1 MDENNNGAPDGLDD
15 FLTDQ
20 DPQSARA
27 SQGFNQIAKSQLDSG
42 PVTSDSIE
50 PEASPIDYAVS
61 GAAGK
66 LGEGAEGILG
76 NEIGAIGPNIK
87 SGMGDA
93 ATALGEIAPMAA
105 YPDKEGAAR
114 QFLSK
119 AQEAFKNGTA
129 SNKDVSYALQA
140 FKSAQR
146 VNQRNNM
153 ADGGQVSLD
162 IALPQ
167 DHGHSIP
174 TGDNTWEEGNLNGYA
189 DGGDVTTNGAE
200 PQGLDSFLG
209 GTPQG
214 TQMPAMPQSAP
225 VQVPNDGT
233 PAGLNDFIAPE
244 QQEAQ
249 FGTPIE
255 QGKAALEGAAQGVA
269 GPLATGAELMMGVKA
284 ADMRAREE
292 ANPYTSMAG
301 KIAGLG
307 GSMLTGVGEGRLALA
322 TGEAAANLVKGA
334 GIASKIGAAAA
345 DGAIQ
350 NMLVTGG
357 DEITKAMRE
366 DPDSSMQG
374 AISTVGLSGLLGGS
388 LSGALGTIN
397 PLWKA
402 TFGNKGDQIIA
413 DFNGRMA
420 EHMTGVDP
428 AQSVAK
434 ELGDHWTSTNAIADP
449 VYGANGLKSQ
459 QIAAAMP
466 EFHQGMVDQAKS
478 LTDSLGS
485 TIDKMNAKPNSFPSR
500 LTDKLSDLKTELDTS
515 LSKAQSPGDIF
526 NALQDAKQNLQGYAK
541 FDKFVTPVDE
551 GHGFVQAAK
560 SLQRDFRTSL
570 EDQGTWGAA
579 GKAQQDINSAASDF
593 FGASKDFQ
601 SKFTTKV
608 GGDPIVD
615 PGKVNTYINQLGKPN
630 AEIKSAVLK
639 NYLDASDKYRS
650 KINDIY
656 QNLGVDSPV
665 TTSSL
670 NSTMQTFNKPTTGQ
684 KLADILVEKGLQS
697 AGGKG
702 VGAAIGAYA
711 GSKVAIPGGELLG
724 GLIGSH
730 VLGPFISSVMPLIAK
745 PLMESASNAAG
756 LRASAQA
763 GYAMSRGQSLMSKA
777 TSNLFQAGKDILPAS
792 LIPKPDKL
800 AKLDKMV
807 AATNTNPASTTS
819 GISNIAHYLPQ
830 HSAAASNVVGK
841 ATNYLASIRPST
853 DKKSPLDGS
862 PPPSSTA
869 MANYNRQLAN
879 AEQPLLLLKHI
890 KEGTLTSKDLLTV
903 QTIYPDL
910 YKSLALKIMDNMT
923 DHLTKGKTIPY
934 QTRIGLSKFAAQPLD
949 STMIPNSIMA
959 AQPQQPMPQPPGEQP
974 GKGKARKGAGGTA
987 LNKLSSSYQTA
998 SQALA
1003 SRHEKSDD

>member
-1 MDENNNGAPDGLDD
+1 MDENNNGSPDGLDD

-27 SQGFNQIAKSQLDSG
+27 SQGVNQIAKSQLDSG

-87 SGMGDA
+87 SGIGDA
-93 ATALGEIAPMAA
+93 ATALGEVAPVAQ
-105 YPDKEGAAR
+105 YNDKEEVAR
-114 QFLSK
+114 QFLGR
-119 AQEAFKNGTA
+119 AQDAFKAGKA

-140 FKSAQR
+140 LKAAQR
-146 VNQRNNM
+146 VSQANNM
-153 ADGGQVSLD
+153 AEGGAV
-162 IALPQ
+162 
-167 DHGHSIP
+167 
-174 TGDNTWEEGNLNGYA
+174 GYA
-189 DGGDVTTNGAE
+189 DGGNVGEE
-200 PQGLDSFLG
+200 PEGLDSFIG
-209 GTPQG
+209 GAPAPQ
-214 TQMPAMPQSAP
+214 QPMQAAPQQPAQVQQPSMPSA
-225 VQVPNDGT
+225 DGAPT
-233 PAGLNDFIAPE
+233 GMDDFIAPE
-244 QQEAQ
+244 QQTAK
-249 FGTPIE
+249 FGTPVE
-255 QGKAALEGAAQGVA
+255 QGKAALESVAQGVA
-269 GPLATGAELMMGVKA
+269 GPLATGAELMLGVKA
-284 ADMRAREE
+284 ADMKARED

-307 GSMLTGVGEGRLALA
+307 GSMMIGVGEGRLALA
-322 TGEAAANLVKGA
+322 TGEAASNLVKGA

-350 NMLVTGG
+350 NMLVSGG

-366 DPDSSMQG
+366 DPDSSMQS

-388 LSGALGTIN
+388 ISGALGSIN

-402 TFGNKGDQIIA
+402 SFGKPGEQLIA

-420 EHMTGVDP
+420 EHMTGVNP

-434 ELGDHWTSTNAIADP
+434 ELGDHWESTNAIADP
-449 VYGANGLKSQ
+449 VYGANGLKAQ

-466 EFHQGMVDQAKS
+466 EFHQGMVDQAKG
-478 LTDSLGS
+478 LTDSLGN
-485 TIDKMNAKPNSFPSR
+485 TIDKMNAKPNSFPAR
-500 LTDKLSDLKTELDTS
+500 LTDKLSDLKTELDSS
-515 LSKAQSPGDIF
+515 LTKAQSPGDIF
-526 NALQDAKQNLQGYAK
+526 NALQDTKQKLQAYAK

-560 SLQRDFRTSL
+560 SLQSDFRTSL

-579 GKAQQDINSAASDF
+579 GKAQQDINGAATEF

-630 AEIKSAVLK
+630 AEIKATVLQ
-639 NYLDASDKYRS
+639 NYLKASDTYRG

-665 TTSSL
+665 TASSL

-684 KLADILVEKGLQS
+684 KLADMLVEKGLQQ

-711 GSKVAIPGGELLG
+711 GSKIALPGGELLG

-730 VLGPFISSVMPLIAK
+730 ILGPFISSVMPLLAK
-745 PLMESASNAAG
+745 PLMESASSAAG
-756 LRASAQA
+756 LRAGAQA
-763 GYAMSRGQSLMSKA
+763 GYAMSRGQSLISKA
-777 TSNLFQAGKDILPAS
+777 TSNLFQAGKDILPSS

-800 AKLDKMV
+800 AKLDKMIT
-807 AATNTNPASTTS
+807 ATNSNPESTTS
-819 GISNIAHYLPQ
+819 GISNIAHYMPQ

-841 ATNYLASIRPST
+841 ATTYLSSIRPST

-879 AEQPLLLLKHI
+879 AEQPLLILKHI
-890 KEGTLTSKDLLTV
+890 KEGTLTSKDLTTV

-910 YKSLALKIMDNMT
+910 YKSLSLKIMDSMT
-923 DHLTKGKTIPY
+923 DHLTKGNVIPY

-949 STMIPNSIMA
+949 STMTPGAIMS
-959 AQPQQPMPQPPGEQP
+959 AQPQAQPPQPPGEQP
-974 GKGKARKGAGGTA
+974 GKGKTRKGAGGSG
-987 LNKLSSSYQTA
+987 LNKLSSSYQTS